1 MSLGLAGLADETY
14 VAEAHLLGNLE
25 VDSALC
31 GIHIGVHRHDDN
43 VIDNS
48 LSHNALHHIF
58 ARYTPQ
64 PAEDERVMRHDEVAA
79 LADGLIHGIFGHV
92 KTQ

>member
-14 VAEAHLLGNLE
+14 VAEPHLLGNL
-25 VDSALC
+25 
-31 GIHIGVHRHDDN
+31 
-43 VIDNS
+43 
-48 LSHNALHHIF
+48 ALHHIF

-79 LADGLIHGIFGHV
+79 LADGLIHGLFGHV

>member
-14 VAEAHLLGNLE
+14 VAESHLLGNLE

-64 PAEDERVMRHDEVAA
+64 PAEDERVMRHDEVAT
-79 LADGLIHGIFGHV
+79 LADGLIHGLFGHV